1 MSPAPFPIPKRAK
14 KGIARKR
21 SILATY
27 FPNVSS
33 FRVYINPENLG
44 KFYQHY
50 AAS

>member
-1 MSPAPFPIPKRAK
+1 MSPLRFLYWKGQ

-21 SILATY
+21 SVLATY
-27 FPNVSS
+27 FPNAPS